1 MAVKYIESIA
11 HRVVPIDGAEVAR
24 LMFNH
29 GIGVRT
35 RHTYEGK
42 AVDESHVETETWS
55 SY

>member
-29 GIGVRT
+29 GINIRT